1 MKRSLALCA
10 LLCLLL
16 ALSGCRAARVP
27 GLDWDPE
34 EMVELQLYQGAV
46 PAGAQ
51 RKTTTDPE
59 KIRQAA
65 QALFSLRVER
75 DAVNED
81 VPAGG
86 IGTYFV
92 FVREDSSQEV
102 MHLGSGGELLST
114 GEGFYKL
121 RHKFPLDQDALWNSC
136 LLYTSPTAWCMK
148 TAITT
153 CSPSTIPSPCGAP
166 CTGATPSARTCST
179 GSTCQMCIRDRR

>member
-27 GLDWDPE
+27 GLEWDPE

-46 PAGAQ
+46 PADAQ

-86 IGTYFV
+86 D
-92 FVREDSSQEV
+92 R
-102 MHLGSGGELLST
+102 HLFRLCPGGLLPR
-114 GEGFYKL
+114 G
-121 RHKFPLDQDALWNSC
+121 DAPGQRRGIALHWGG
-136 LLYTSPTAWCMK
+136 LLQA
-148 TAITT
+148 
-153 CSPSTIPSPCGAP
+153 AP
-166 CTGATPSARTCST
+166 
-179 GSTCQMCIRDRR
+179 

>member
-34 EMVELQLYQGAV
+34 EMVELQLYQGGV
-46 PAGAQ
+46 PADAY
-51 RKTTTDPE
+51 RKTTRDPE

-102 MHLGSGGELLST
+102 MHLGSGGD
-114 GEGFYKL
+114 F
-121 RHKFPLDQDALWNSC
+121 
-136 LLYTSPTAWCMK
+136 
-148 TAITT
+148 
-153 CSPSTIPSPCGAP
+153 
-166 CTGATPSARTCST
+166 
-179 GSTCQMCIRDRR
+179 

>member
-75 DAVNED
+75 EHYPALATALRDA
-81 VPAGG
+81 
-86 IGTYFV
+86 
-92 FVREDSSQEV
+92 
-102 MHLGSGGELLST
+102 LLSPEEYRLYYVDHT
-114 GEGFYKL
+114 QIKEMKEG
-121 RHKFPLDQDALWNSC
+121 
-136 LLYTSPTAWCMK
+136 
-148 TAITT
+148 
-153 CSPSTIPSPCGAP
+153 
-166 CTGATPSARTCST
+166 
-179 GSTCQMCIRDRR
+179 

>member
-1 MKRSLALCA
+1 MKRSLALCV

-51 RKTTTDPE
+51 RKTTTDPGE
-59 KIRQAA
+59 DPPGGPGPVLPAGGAGR
-65 QALFSLRVER
+65 
-75 DAVNED
+75 VNED

-92 FVREDSSQEV
+92 LVREDSSQEV
-102 MHLGSGGELLST
+102 VHLGSGGELLST

-121 RHKFPLDQDALWNSC
+121 RQKFPLDPDALWNS
-136 LLYTSPTAWCMK
+136 LEGEAEQVGESGLPEIGSFP
-148 TAITT
+148 
-153 CSPSTIPSPCGAP
+153 AP
-166 CTGATPSARTCST
+166 AAG
-179 GSTCQMCIRDRR
+179 

>member
-16 ALSGCRAARVP
+16 ALSGCRGARVP

-46 PAGAQ
+46 PADAQ

-65 QALFSLRVER
+65 QALFSLRMER

-102 MHLGSGGELLST
+102 VHLGSGGELLST

-121 RHKFPLDQDALWNSC
+121 RHKFPLDPDALWNS
-136 LLYTSPTAWCMK
+136 LEGEAVWVGEGGLPEIGSFP
-148 TAITT
+148 
-153 CSPSTIPSPCGAP
+153 AP
-166 CTGATPSARTCST
+166 AAG
-179 GSTCQMCIRDRR
+179 